1 MSLSKEQ
8 RLRQPLGGVWWWGN
22 RLVAFWR
29 SLNFVLLLLEGI
41 GEGLAPEEDH
51 HLDLRGHF
59 GTPSDRNSGLRRK
72 AVGALECTLASTH
85 MVHGLLGDT
94 GGVSM
99 RSWCRKQLHN
109 LFRQGSLGVPLPL
122 PPLCSP

>member
-8 RLRQPLGGVWWWGN
+8 RLRQPLGGVRWWGN

-41 GEGLAPEEDH
+41 GEGLVPEEGH

-59 GTPSDRNSGLRRK
+59 GTPSDRNSGLPRK

>member
-1 MSLSKEQ
+1 MGK
-8 RLRQPLGGVWWWGN
+8 PVGG
-22 RLVAFWR
+22 LLEKPKF
-29 SLNFVLLLLEGI
+29 FVLLLLEGI
-41 GEGLAPEEDH
+41 GEGLVPEEGH

-59 GTPSDRNSGLRRK
+59 GTPSDRNSGLPRK

-85 MVHGLLGDT
+85 MVRGLLGDT

>member
-22 RLVAFWR
+22 RLVGFWR

-41 GEGLAPEEDH
+41 GEGLVPEEGH

-59 GTPSDRNSGLRRK
+59 GTPSDRNSGLPRK

>member
-41 GEGLAPEEDH
+41 GEGLVPEEGH

-59 GTPSDRNSGLRRK
+59 GTPSDRNSGLPRK

-109 LFRQGSLGVPLPL
+109 LFRQGGLGVPLPL